1 MHPSDSQQSYAPP
14 ASPALHGNVPGA
26 SFGNPYTNGSPAGPN
41 GAAPHGIHGMNVTNA
56 IDAMNGTNGHHDAR
70 PHDPRPADERNL
82 RPGARPT
89 GMSYKFQ
96 RLREKLREAI
106 TGGEFTGK

>member
-26 SFGNPYTNGSPAGPN
+26 PSNNAYTDPHTDPYSNGDPAGQN
-41 GAAPHGIHGMNVTNA
+41 GTAPHGMHAMRGMHDMNGTN
-56 IDAMNGTNGHHDAR
+56 AMNGTNGHHDSHDPR
-70 PHDPRPADERNL
+70 RHDPRPADDQNL

-96 RLREKLREAI
+96 RLR
-106 TGGEFTGK
+106 